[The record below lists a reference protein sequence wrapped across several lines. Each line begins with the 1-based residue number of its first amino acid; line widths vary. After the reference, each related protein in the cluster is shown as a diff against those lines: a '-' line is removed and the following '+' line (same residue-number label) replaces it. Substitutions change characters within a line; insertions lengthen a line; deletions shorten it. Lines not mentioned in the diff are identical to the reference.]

1 MFKLSCCMCLIKLLS
16 LLTHSL
22 APVLSVA
29 EVLLVEEGK
38 EHSRQKM
45 RKKTKH

>member
-1 MFKLSCCMCLIKLLS
+1 MFKLSCFMCLIKLLS

-38 EHSRQKM
+38 EHSQKM
-45 RKKTKH
+45 RKKNKH